1 MAAPLRPFEG
11 AEPSAPRP
19 EPPPHPRL
27 GAASAVYWYT
37 DEAGEPLFAVC
48 RFALEGGDKTFLQ
61 GRPRP
66 GGGWKWGLDGLEPV
80 LYNLPAVAR
89 HLAEGRREPLWF
101 FEGEKDCERA
111 QAEEPGITATTV
123 PMGTH
128 KWRESYSAYLNG
140 LRLAHVCAD
149 NDQAGREGALA
160 AAAELRR
167 IGAEARVLLP
177 ALEEQK
183 ADVSDHLERGFGLRA
198 LVPLLEEP
206 EPSPAE
212 ERGLF
217 ARPIK
222 IIPAAEF
229 LAEDDPHAPPLLG
242 TAEET
247 LVTTGGLLIMAGEG
261 GASKT
266 TLTIDAVAHMAS
278 GSSWLG
284 WDCPAPVRCL
294 LLENEG
300 PRSKFRQ
307 KLAEKA
313 EAWDGQPWLE
323 NVHVFTEPWGHAS
336 FADEG
341 FRRELRAFCQEAGIA
356 LIAADPLGSLGVVGV
371 GAPDETQQFIGWLK
385 ECGLFADV
393 AFWILHHFNK
403 GGSKSTLE
411 RLSGAWGG
419 HPDAVLGISLEGKR
433 RTRLSYATLRWAEPR
448 DDALTLLW
456 TGSRGFSEVE
466 RQPEVTDAE
475 LLERIKAF
483 LSEHPEG
490 VSTRAIHSGVQ
501 GDNRRLSALLKGEHF
516 AGAFVN
522 KTGNESRPKWALA
535 EPDALSEAAAHYAAL
550 SDSDSAGQSDDG
562 IPF

>member
-19 EPPPHPRL
+19 EPPAHPRL
-27 GAASAVYWYT
+27 GAPAAVYWYT
-37 DEAGEPLFAVC
+37 DERGEPLFAVC

-61 GRPRP
+61 GRPRA
-66 GGGWKWGLDGLEPV
+66 GGWKWGLDGLEPV

-101 FEGEKDCERA
+101 FEGEKDADRA
-111 QAEEPGITATTV
+111 QAEDPSITATTV

-128 KWRESYSAYLNG
+128 KWRPSYSEYLNG

-149 NDQAGREGALA
+149 NDPAGREGALA
-160 AAAELRR
+160 AAGELRR

-177 ALEEQK
+177 ALEEAK
-183 ADVSDHLERGFGLRA
+183 ADVSDHLDRGFGLGA

-206 EPSPAE
+206 ERGEDAPA
-212 ERGLF
+212 GLM
-217 ARPIK
+217 RPFRVM
-222 IIPAAEF
+222 PAAEF

-266 TLTIDAVAHMAS
+266 TLTLDAVAHMAS
-278 GSSWLG
+278 GTPWLG
-284 WDCPAPVRCL
+284 WDCPAPVRVL

-307 KLAEKA
+307 KLAEKSA
-313 EAWDGQPWLE
+313 AWEGEPWLE
-323 NVHVFTEPWGHAS
+323 NVCVFADPWGHADFS
-336 FADEG
+336 DEG
-341 FRRELRAFCQEAGIA
+341 FRRDLRSACEAEKIGVV
-356 LIAADPLGSLGVVGV
+356 AADPLGSLGVVGV

-385 ECGLFADV
+385 ECGLFADT

-433 RTRLSYATLRWAEPR
+433 RTRLSYAKLRWAEPR
-448 DDALTLLW
+448 DEALTLSW

-475 LLERIKAF
+475 LRERITEF
-483 LSEHPEG
+483 LREHPEG
-490 VSTRAIHSGVQ
+490 VSTRAVHQGVQ

-522 KTGNESRPKWALA
+522 KTGNEQRPKWALA